1 MSDTYQAVY
10 DAVRSRFSGCD
21 VGSAVE
27 SAIQRAG
34 IGDYARQAF
43 SSIDQAG
50 VEMQAPSVLYR
61 PKLSIDGD
69 QWCALYGDNLQ
80 EGVCGFG
87 TSPNRAM
94 QDFDRNWLKDLK
106 PRKESTLQTGG
117 SQV

>member
-1 MSDTYQAVY
+1 MSDNYQAVY

-27 SAIQRAG
+27 HAIQSAG

-43 SSIDQAG
+43 SAFEMAG
-50 VEMQAPSVLYR
+50 AEMQNPSAIFR
-61 PKLSIDGD
+61 PKLSIDGN

-87 TSPNRAM
+87 NSPAKAM
-94 QDFDRNWLKDLK
+94 QDFDREWYKAL
-106 PRKESTLQTGG
+106 PVKESTLQTGG
-117 SQV
+117 SPV